1 MQVLILEDDPSFQAQ
16 LAQAMM
22 GKGFNVLCVETVPA
36 AEAYLRLD
44 MADVLIAGERIGG
57 RLSHPVAL
65 LAECRNPMVAA
76 VLLTDRSGPELDE
89 LFDLMPSLV
98 GVLGRRVAPSVV
110 TQVVMAAV
118 ADMASDTVRGRLA
131 ARWAAADQPVDS
143 SRIETL
149 PTTQLRAADHL
160 DPGVSSA
167 RDDAPLGAIAE
178 DVASHEPQHVA
189 QPEPAPAHG
198 WDRLW
203 QGEIAALVSATSGA
217 QGPASCEAADMGQG
231 QVQGYGKAAAARDLR
246 DDTVAPGSTGEVPP
260 PVIGRS
266 LRPSPDSPLA
276 RVMAAGNRA
285 VSRSMRPTDV
295 KGPVSRDSSLSNWTA
310 ASPLVQRPLLRA
322 ESGAPAMP
330 MPSLPPQAMPLPA
343 TTPAR
348 RLHLT

>member
-36 AEAYLRLD
+36 AEAFLRLD

-65 LAECRNPMVAA
+65 LAECRNPLVAA

-118 ADMASDTVRGRLA
+118 ADMASDSVRGRLA

-143 SRIETL
+143 PRIETL
-149 PTTQLRAADHL
+149 PTTQLSAADDL
-160 DPGVSSA
+160 NPAASFA
-167 RDDAPLGAIAE
+167 QDDAPLDAIAE
-178 DVASHEPQHVA
+178 GVASHEPQHAA
-189 QPEPAPAHG
+189 QSAPAQAHG

-203 QGEIAALVSATSGA
+203 QGEIAALVSAASDA
-217 QGPASCEAADMGQG
+217 PGPASCEAVDMGQG
-231 QVQGYGKAAAARDLR
+231 QGKTASARDLR
-246 DDTVAPGSTGEVPP
+246 DATIAHGSAGDVPLT
-260 PVIGRS
+260 VIGRS

-285 VSRSMRPTDV
+285 VSRSLRQTDV
-295 KGPVSRDSSLSNWTA
+295 KGLVSRNSSLSNWTA
-310 ASPLVQRPLLRA
+310 ASELVHRPLIGA

-330 MPSLPPQAMPLPA
+330 MPPLPPQAMPLPA